1 MIILITKLLRMSS
14 QTQAESASKLNME
27 LIIDLVR
34 TKRNELIKQMLR
46 NDSFVDYFSNIF
58 KRDLSKIKTEFVR
71 RELKEM
77 LIHPV
82 DLVHY
87 SKLISHIKETNT
99 YLITQSSETFF
110 YEEINIGLKK
120 YCF

>member
-14 QTQAESASKLNME
+14 KTQAENTSKLTME

-58 KRDLSKIKTEFVR
+58 KRDLSKIKTEFAR
-71 RELKEM
+71 RDLKEM

-87 SKLISHIKETNT
+87 SKLISEIKETNT
-99 YLITQSSETFF
+99 SFLQSNDSFF
-110 YEEINIGLKK
+110 YEEINTVLKK

>member
-34 TKRNELIKQMLR
+34 TKRNELIKQMLS

-87 SKLISHIKETNT
+87 SKLISQIKETNT
-99 YLITQSSETFF
+99 SSMQSSESFF
-110 YEEINIGLKK
+110 YEEINTVLKK